1 MNLAYSRFAALSFA
15 ALLAS
20 VTLAGQSPEQGQVQ
34 NAAQGPI
41 QGQTPAQSVLQISPP
56 ADRDCPVSM
65 RAQQRPGGDIL
76 VARDG
81 QRHPLAQ
88 RIHLI
93 LGDSANPAKVVAATV
108 TVRGTNGK
116 PRAITTVPLLDG
128 ARAQNESGMTAK
140 TLDLRFDLAGNGEAS
155 TDLSLSGF
163 TSVTSIRLDSLTFAD
178 GTIWVPANGQ
188 SCRTAPDPFML
199 VSSW

>member
-1 MNLAYSRFAALSFA
+1 MSLAYPRFAALSFA

-20 VTLAGQSPEQGQVQ
+20 VTLVAQSQVQSPV
-34 NAAQGPI
+34 
-41 QGQTPAQSVLQISPP
+41 QGQTPVQSVLQISPP

-76 VARDG
+76 VTRDG
-81 QRHPLAQ
+81 QRHPIAQ

-93 LGDSANPAKVVAATV
+93 LGDFANPAKVVAAKV

-116 PRAITTVPLLDG
+116 PRAITTIPMLNG
-128 ARAQNESGMTAK
+128 SSIQNASGMTAR

-155 TDLSLSGF
+155 TDLSLAGF

-178 GTIWVPANGQ
+178 GAIWVPANGQ

-199 VSSW
+199 VSSR